1 MQLKNGDIF
10 AEHYQLK
17 KLLGVGSFGE
27 VWLARNILADVD
39 VAIKLYGLLDDNGI
53 KDFREEFKLA
63 YKLHHPNLLH
73 LNHFDVFGQCPF
85 LVMPYCPKG
94 SSASLKG
101 KMSEKQIW
109 RFIRDVSCGLMFL
122 HNQNPPII
130 HQDIKPDNI
139 LIGDDDKFIISD
151 FDISRKLEH
160 TFRKSINKVES
171 SGTLA
176 YMGPERFAEK
186 PLIVATSDIWSLGM
200 SVYELST
207 GLVLWEGMGG
217 CVQLNGAHIP
227 ALDEKYSSQLS
238 QFVHACLALNT
249 WDRPT
254 AQQAYEF
261 ACSILKQTKTD
272 SPSVQLKPIAPLFPK
287 TTSPR
292 LKEKFCPS
300 NMHKR
305 IAGWTGLGI
314 VLILLLVKGGSIYF
328 RHLEEERKYA
338 ACRTEEDYR
347 DFLKEYPSSS
357 HANFIKQFLG
367 NKVNPISPINREE
380 NIVMDSVKTDTAKLE
395 QFQEEP
401 KKQIVHPHPQSSSQP
416 ELPITDIREVRR
428 ENEERLFYSC
438 QSVADYEEYLRK
450 YPKGRF
456 VHKAKRAIQQ
466 IESEMMQSNPSTQE
480 IHIRKNTRV
489 NVRL

>member
-1 MQLKNGDIF
+1 
-10 AEHYQLK
+10 
-17 KLLGVGSFGE
+17 
-27 VWLARNILADVD
+27 
-39 VAIKLYGLLDDNGI
+39 
-53 KDFREEFKLA
+53 
-63 YKLHHPNLLH
+63 
-73 LNHFDVFGQCPF
+73 
-85 LVMPYCPKG
+85 
-94 SSASLKG
+94 
-101 KMSEKQIW
+101 
-109 RFIRDVSCGLMFL
+109 
-122 HNQNPPII
+122 
-130 HQDIKPDNI
+130 
-139 LIGDDDKFIISD
+139 
-151 FDISRKLEH
+151 
-160 TFRKSINKVES
+160 
-171 SGTLA
+171 
-176 YMGPERFAEK
+176 
-186 PLIVATSDIWSLGM
+186 M

-367 NKVNPISPINREE
+367 NKVNPIFPINREE

>member
-1 MQLKNGDIF
+1 M
-10 AEHYQLK
+10 
-17 KLLGVGSFGE
+17 
-27 VWLARNILADVD
+27 
-39 VAIKLYGLLDDNGI
+39 
-53 KDFREEFKLA
+53 
-63 YKLHHPNLLH
+63 
-73 LNHFDVFGQCPF
+73 
-85 LVMPYCPKG
+85 
-94 SSASLKG
+94 
-101 KMSEKQIW
+101 
-109 RFIRDVSCGLMFL
+109 
-122 HNQNPPII
+122 
-130 HQDIKPDNI
+130 
-139 LIGDDDKFIISD
+139 IGDDDKFIISD
-151 FDISRKLEH
+151 FGISRKLEH

-401 KKQIVHPHPQSSSQP
+401 KKQIVHPHPQPSSQP
-416 ELPITDIREVRR
+416 VLPITDIREVRR

-480 IHIRKNTRV
+480 IQIRKNTRV